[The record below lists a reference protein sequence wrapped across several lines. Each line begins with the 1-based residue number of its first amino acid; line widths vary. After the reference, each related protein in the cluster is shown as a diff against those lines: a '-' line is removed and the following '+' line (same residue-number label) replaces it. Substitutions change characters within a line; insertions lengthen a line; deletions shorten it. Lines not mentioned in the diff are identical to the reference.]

1 MGHRASYV
9 IVRGGEP
16 RIYGA
21 QFGALTVARDLFAGP
36 GGAIPFIESLTP
48 RDQMHTRVW
57 CEGGAFVDE
66 DTRTLLL
73 FADDG
78 DGDLIRCL
86 PLRRAFLLLLAER
99 WPGWTVEWA
108 HQGVEDFEARLG
120 MPPGR
125 DYDPPGPVTEREVER
140 ARASIGMSSYPGGWP
155 FDRTANEPLPCG
167 CDEAVD
173 TFITVL
179 GEDGGARDLIAN
191 EIPTRLLRVGPRLLE
206 WLDAAHPAP
215 PTMELHVRG
224 CMLVDPRRREIES
237 WEAEPL
243 SDHELSRLAVHWP
256 GSRLTRQTG
265 GLIHQLERSGRDGA
279 AARVPESRMAELLR
293 SLLEDRA
300 SGYGM
305 DAVLANRV
313 AEIAARPDVVEVAAA
328 AQPHDHAAP
337 DPTGE
342 RTRGWLATLLG
353 KIFR

>member
-16 RIYGA
+16 RIYAA

-36 GGAIPFIESLTP
+36 GEAIPFIESLTP
-48 RDQMHTRVW
+48 RDEMHTRVW

-66 DTRTLLL
+66 DARTLLL

-78 DGDLIRCL
+78 DLSHCL

-125 DYDPPGPVTEREVER
+125 DHDPPVPATEREVEW
-140 ARASIGMSSYPGGWP
+140 ARASIGMGSDSAGWP
-155 FDRTANEPLPCG
+155 LKRTGHERLPCD
-167 CDEAVD
+167 CDFARD

-179 GEDGGARDLIAN
+179 GEDGGARDVIAN
-191 EIPTRLLRVGPRLLE
+191 ELPTLLLRVGPQLLE
-206 WLDAAHPAP
+206 WLEAAPPAP
-215 PTMELHVRG
+215 PTTELHVRG
-224 CMLVDPRRREIES
+224 CMLINLRQREIEC

-243 SDHELSRLAVHWP
+243 TDHELSLFAPLWP
-256 GSRLTRQTG
+256 GWSFTRQTV
-265 GLIHQLERSGRDGA
+265 GLVHQLERTGRDGA
-279 AARVPESRMAELLR
+279 PARVPESRMMELAAKMIA
-293 SLLEDRA
+293 DRTN
-300 SGYGM
+300 GYGM
-305 DAVLANRV
+305 DAALAARV
-313 AEIAARPDVVEVAAA
+313 AQIAARPDVVEVAADPR
-328 AQPHDHAAP
+328 PHEHAVP

-342 RTRGWLATLLG
+342 RTRGWLDRILRA
-353 KIFR
+353 IFS